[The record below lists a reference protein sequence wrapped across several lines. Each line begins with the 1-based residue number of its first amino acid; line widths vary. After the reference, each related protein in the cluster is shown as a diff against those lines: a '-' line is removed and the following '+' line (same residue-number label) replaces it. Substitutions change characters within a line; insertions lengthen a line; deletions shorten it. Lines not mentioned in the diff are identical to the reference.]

1 MPGAYCAK
9 LHRYTTFAW
18 FCIYEI
24 HLQWNWKGLKPTL
37 IFKLC
42 ENLLTVFEIMT
53 SFDMFIWNYSP
64 FLDFSTFIIL
74 FLDYMYYTVKCK
86 KEGDRL
92 IRPGRIGDI
101 SVTKSF
107 LCIWNFFTAWYMIFS
122 KMERTDVYLFSEL
135 FGNILSGMLYHSK
148 VFWAFVSMK

>member
-1 MPGAYCAK
+1 
-9 LHRYTTFAW
+9 
-18 FCIYEI
+18 
-24 HLQWNWKGLKPTL
+24 
-37 IFKLC
+37 
-42 ENLLTVFEIMT
+42 
-53 SFDMFIWNYSP
+53 
-64 FLDFSTFIIL
+64 
-74 FLDYMYYTVKCK
+74 MYYTVKCK

-135 FGNILSGMLYHSK
+135 FRNILSGMLYHSN
-148 VFWAFVSMK
+148 VF